1 MLLSDNTVLNSCI
14 TLQHRI
20 ENHKF
25 HLLFH
30 LPPVCSVSIFS
41 LMKTNNSIGE
51 QPQGNCLH
59 PRQHGRWHR
68 FDFRYII
75 ILLDFFCLFLSIY
88 LVSIV
93 IYWDLDVGQQ
103 TFFVEKLEW
112 QKRRTRSIFKYH
124 QYHRIEDIENWV
136 LWFVQDQKSC
146 IMQKW
151 DTPCD
156 IFLLQPQR
164 KCNLILL

>member
-14 TLQHRI
+14 ALQHRI

-75 ILLDFFCLFLSIY
+75 ILLDFFLFVFEHLLSEYCHILGFRCGIADFLCGKIRVAKKENKKY
-88 LVSIV
+88 FQIPSIS
-93 IYWDLDVGQQ
+93 Q
-103 TFFVEKLEW
+103 
-112 QKRRTRSIFKYH
+112 
-124 QYHRIEDIENWV
+124 N
-136 LWFVQDQKSC
+136 
-146 IMQKW
+146 
-151 DTPCD
+151 
-156 IFLLQPQR
+156 
-164 KCNLILL
+164 